1 MPADLTQRVALTQGE
16 RLRRAAYAAT
26 AIAGALL
33 ALAVAVRLGHGR
45 SDGVYLS
52 TYDIWVTLAG
62 LAGGFVGLRLTEHL
76 FGHPGAWGL
85 LRAIGGLVLI
95 CFTAPIVAGSL
106 ALPLYGTMFGP
117 FMFGTTVF
125 AVPLLGLIWA
135 GTLLAVHL
143 CLAPWRRERDSLFAE
158 PDPRDRRSALRSRR
172 GNSGFP

>member
-1 MPADLTQRVALTQGE
+1 MPADQTQRVALTQGE
-16 RLRRAAYAAT
+16 RLRRAAYAVT

-33 ALAVAVRLGHGR
+33 ALAVAVRLGHGQD
-45 SDGVYLS
+45 DGARLS

-76 FGHPGAWGL
+76 FGHPGAWGV
-85 LRAIGGLVLI
+85 LRAMGGLVLI

-117 FMFGTTVF
+117 FMFGTTLF

-143 CLAPWRRERDSLFAE
+143 CLGPWRRERDSVFAK
-158 PDPRDRRSALRSRR
+158 PDRRAALRARR